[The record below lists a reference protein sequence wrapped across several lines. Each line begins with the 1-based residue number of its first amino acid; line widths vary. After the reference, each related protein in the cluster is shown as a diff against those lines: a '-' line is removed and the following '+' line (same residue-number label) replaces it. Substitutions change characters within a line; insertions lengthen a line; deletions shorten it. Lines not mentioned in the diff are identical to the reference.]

1 MLPLPQPIS
10 GMTLYNWKIGFTA
23 LLLLGGQWIQ
33 AQQLAQ
39 YASWL
44 NNPYL
49 YNPAAAGLDETLV
62 ANGIYRSQWVDLEG
76 APVSQHLDAAIPVR
90 FLSSGLG
97 IKMDNDQLGPHQT
110 TQVMASYSYQRWLGA
125 EGRIALGVSAGIQQ
139 YSLDGRKL
147 RSPQGSYQDPS
158 FQHNDQWLPEG
169 RVSAA
174 APVAELGIYIEWR
187 NWQAGLAALP
197 VFAPQLSRSQE
208 DGRFRLQPER
218 HYVLQVGYQQA
229 VGEDLAFRSGVLVKT
244 DGKANQ
250 LEGSF
255 QAFYREKFL
264 VGVGFRG
271 LTTNSRDAIMAHLG
285 MRLNEKTLL
294 LYTYEWPLSGLGAV
308 NRGSHEIGLQYR
320 WGAPIGAGKLPP
332 VINNPRF
339 R

>member
-1 MLPLPQPIS
+1 M
-10 GMTLYNWKIGFTA
+10 
-23 LLLLGGQWIQ
+23 
-33 AQQLAQ
+33 
-39 YASWL
+39 
-44 NNPYL
+44 
-49 YNPAAAGLDETLV
+49 
-62 ANGIYRSQWVDLEG
+62 
-76 APVSQHLDAAIPVR
+76 
-90 FLSSGLG
+90 
-97 IKMDNDQLGPHQT
+97 
-110 TQVMASYSYQRWLGA
+110 
-125 EGRIALGVSAGIQQ
+125 
-139 YSLDGRKL
+139 
-147 RSPQGSYQDPS
+147 
-158 FQHNDQWLPEG
+158 
-169 RVSAA
+169 
-174 APVAELGIYIEWR
+174 
-187 NWQAGLAALP
+187 
-197 VFAPQLSRSQE
+197 
-208 DGRFRLQPER
+208 
-218 HYVLQVGYQQA
+218 LQVGYQQA